1 MDGFNLYY
9 RAVLDT
15 PWRWLDLRAL
25 ALQLLGPAFTLHR
38 IRYFTA
44 HIKAQRDDPQKYRRQ
59 QVYLRALKT
68 IPELVIHKGHFL
80 SNPMWLPL
88 SNSAASAL
96 TSIFRLSSP
105 HPGDPP
111 LVKVIKTEEKG
122 SDANLAAYLTRD
134 AAKRDCKAAF
144 VITGDSDFAG
154 VIQMVRQDFNFPVH
168 VVDPKGE
175 SKHLPRA
182 ATTYQLLKR
191 SLLPQ
196 CQFPDTLS
204 DRYGLITRP
213 KAWRTSS

>member
-1 MDGFNLYY
+1 MGIDANVYVDGFNLYY
-9 RAVLDT
+9 RALRQT
-15 PWRWLDLRAL
+15 PWRWLDLQAL
-25 ALQLLGPAFTLHR
+25 ATRLLSPRFTPHR

-44 HIKAQRDDPQKYRRQ
+44 PIRGEPADRQKRSRQ
-59 QVYLRALKT
+59 QAYLRALRT
-68 IPELVIHKGHFL
+68 IPQLVIHEGRFQ
-80 SNPMWLPL
+80 SNRSSMPL
-88 SNSAASAL
+88 AS
-96 TSIFRLSSP
+96 P
-105 HPGDPP
+105 KPGGPRFAT
-111 LVKVIKTEEKG
+111 VIKTEEKG

-182 ATTYQLLKR
+182 ATAYQLLNR

>member
-1 MDGFNLYY
+1 MGIDANVYVDGFNLYY
-9 RAVLDT
+9 RALRCT
-15 PWRWLDLRAL
+15 PWRWLDLQAL
-25 ALQLLGPAFTLHR
+25 ATRLLSPRFTLHR

-44 HIKAQRDDPQKYRRQ
+44 PIRAGPIDPGKHRRQ
-59 QVYLRALKT
+59 QVYLRALRT
-68 IPELVIHKGHFL
+68 IPQLVIHEGRFQ
-80 SNPMWLPL
+80 SNRSSMPL
-88 SNSAASAL
+88 AS
-96 TSIFRLSSP
+96 P
-105 HPGDPP
+105 KPGGPRFTT
-111 LVKVIKTEEKG
+111 VIKTEEKG

-168 VVDPKGE
+168 VVDPQGKR
-175 SKHLPRA
+175 SVHLRRA
-182 ATTYQLLKR
+182 ATAYQLLNR

-213 KAWRTSS
+213 KARRTSS